1 MTFSTARL
9 RVAAIFGLLAVAL
22 GAFGAHGLKTR
33 WEAALAP
40 AEVTYRLDVWHTAS
54 QYHLAHAIVL
64 LVLARAFA
72 DPRQVRGAWWSFV
85 LGIVIFS
92 GSLYALCLTGLK
104 WLGAITPIGGVFL
117 ILGWLLLAF
126 HRDKKSPSL

>member
-1 MTFSTARL
+1 MTFSPARL
-9 RVAAIFGLLAVAL
+9 RIASILGMLAVGL

-33 WEAALAP
+33 WEGSLAP
-40 AEVTYRLDVWHTAS
+40 AEVSYRLDVWHTAS

-64 LVLARAFA
+64 LVLALAFA
-72 DPRQVRGAWWSFV
+72 GPGQARGAWWSFV
-85 LGIVIFS
+85 IGIVIFS
-92 GSLYALCLTGLK
+92 GSLYALCFTGVK
-104 WLGAITPIGGVFL
+104 WLGAITPIGGLLL